1 MPKQDLKEAFPESWR
16 WIRFSRRI
24 QGWLT
29 DAEADQLFRLA
40 RESTPNHCPLAVEL
54 GSWKGKSAVMIAAGL
69 LGKNRPKLYC
79 IDPFGC
85 DENPE
90 YQKAYYDPLMRDSRR
105 SVEET
110 FRRNVKRSGM
120 EHIVVPLKGYSFEL
134 CRQWI
139 EPIDFLFIDAN
150 HEYEAVLRDFSVW
163 SHFLKP
169 GGVIAFHDVNN
180 QWPGPKRVVAERI
193 TSPEYSAVQQVDS
206 LAWATKTDTEFLSAH
221 TEGSC
226 LDRLIYDKVF
236 FDQMTQGSLSSARVV
251 LPILFHYF
259 KPESIVDVGSG
270 RGTWLKAAAECGV
283 KEILGLDGDY
293 VERDA
298 LLIDARNFQACN
310 LAERIDLPKRF
321 ELAISVE
328 VAEHL
333 PFHRSES
340 FVADLVRL
348 SDLVLFSAALPYQ
361 GGTDHINEQWLE
373 FWAILFRRH
382 GYVACDLFRSRIWG
396 NKSVEYWYSQ
406 NLMLFCKQDIAANL
420 FPAETIAADRP
431 LSFVHPLVFVF
442 NTTRFRPLSGQ
453 ALYLEFED
461 YQNLLTSYL
470 AGETNLPPLK
480 TPSAVGETEG
490 AKIDLFPDART
501 RITNPQQEV
510 ATRDTLIKRQSDE
523 LKARDQAAAALRAA
537 LAAREQTCADLGAT
551 LAAREQTCAEQQA
564 ELQIFRRSKLQRLRY
579 TVLYEK
585 LSARK
590 IAKILYFMV
599 ALATPERVR
608 VRLRPLLPQLQRAL
622 ESATRPRSKIERRT
636 QEEWPADKPLISV
649 IIPCFNYGP
658 YVEQAVD
665 SVLSQTFQDFEIIV
679 VDGGSTDEETL
690 SIIKSFQKSKTKTR
704 VHLRTGRHLV
714 GDNRNFG
721 ISQSRG
727 KYICCLDAD
736 DQLKSTYLEKTLF
749 LLETYHYELVSSS
762 VEWFGARHAIF
773 EVAAKPRLKQME
785 ASNQFATVAIFTREL
800 WEKAQGYHDWGLGKD
815 HVAEDWDLWVRM
827 MALGARAI
835 NIPEALMLYRVHEAS
850 LSKQAEVRSW
860 EEQGKEIVKFNSKH
874 LNRENYRLSA
884 KRNAATVQVQDPY
897 LNLITSYQK
906 GASKPAILF
915 VLPYVITG
923 GADNVFLDVAEHLT
937 ANGFDLSV
945 VTTQAEDS
953 RFGDNTAKYES
964 FTRQIYHLYKFLPEE
979 SRRKDFL
986 FYLIETR
993 NIGILL
999 IAGSA
1004 YVYGLL
1010 PEIKQR
1016 FPQLKVVDQLFN
1028 EFGHM
1033 DNNRKYSGYIDFHIV
1048 ANDVIKDVLLRS
1060 GETED
1065 KIRVII
1071 HGVDVEGRFDPDH
1084 VEVGA
1089 ETRAVLPQG
1098 KFLVSFVGRFSE
1110 EKCPAK
1116 FVEIANLLRG
1126 EDNLHFLMIGNGPEY
1141 PRIKQQIRELQL
1153 ENKIYAPGFVPDLR
1167 PFLRAS
1173 GAIVIPSSIEGIP
1186 IVLMESLAL
1195 GVPVIASAV
1204 GGIPSVIRDGFN
1216 GFLCEPSD
1224 IDGFVKAIKKI
1235 VVEENLHSAME
1246 TNARK
1251 FALQHLDVAQM
1262 RNGYRN
1268 LFVELLAEKQK
1279 QDTWQADRPLVS
1291 VVIPSFNYGR
1301 YLEETI
1307 DSILSQTFQDFE
1319 IIVTDGGS
1327 TDEDT
1332 LRVLQSLQ
1340 KPKTTVYFN
1349 EGRHLLGDN
1358 RNLGIGRA
1366 RGKYIC
1372 CLDSDDKLKPTY
1384 LEKALFLLE
1393 TYHYDIVST
1402 SVQCFGGSSA
1412 LWQVAAHPTLEQL
1425 TYANQFAVVAVFRRD
1440 MWEKAK
1446 GYRDKGLGKD
1456 LVAEDWD
1463 LWVRMMA
1470 LGARAANIAEALM
1483 LYRVHDASM
1492 SKQAEVRTWEEQG
1505 KDIVEFNKDYL
1516 KRNNYLLSAK
1526 RNAAIIEVENP
1537 YLNLVASYQ
1546 KAARKPAIL
1555 LALPYLMTGGADSVF
1570 LEMASD
1576 LTSRGFDLSVT
1587 TTVPTET
1594 SFGDNTAQYEAVTKQ
1609 IYDLHKFL
1617 KSRVAWKDFFFYLIE
1632 TRNIDILLLAGSAYI
1647 YEILPELKQRFPRLK
1662 VVDHLFN
1669 EHGHIENNR
1678 KFASFIDAHIVVN
1691 ETIKRV
1697 LLNSYDGAEGNISV
1711 IPPGVDVEE
1720 KFNPSNFDG
1729 AKTELDLLIPQGKFI
1744 VSFIGRFSEE
1754 KCPETF
1760 VEIAS
1765 ALRDKHDLHF
1775 VMLGNGPQ
1783 YQRVKEKIKE
1793 LNLEDRICVP
1803 GNVTDVRPYLR
1814 LTGVLVIPS
1823 TIEGIPV
1830 TLMES
1835 MAFGVPVIASAVG
1848 GIPSVIQHGLNGFV
1862 CQPSDLDAFVR
1873 NIKKLASDTNL
1884 CRSMGKNG
1892 RQYALQHLT
1901 IKNTNRKY
1909 RNLFLSLLDAERR
1922 EAGFAAPADAPD
1934 EA

>member
-1 MPKQDLKEAFPESWR
+1 M
-16 WIRFSRRI
+16 
-24 QGWLT
+24 
-29 DAEADQLFRLA
+29 
-40 RESTPNHCPLAVEL
+40 
-54 GSWKGKSAVMIAAGL
+54 
-69 LGKNRPKLYC
+69 
-79 IDPFGC
+79 
-85 DENPE
+85 
-90 YQKAYYDPLMRDSRR
+90 
-105 SVEET
+105 
-110 FRRNVKRSGM
+110 
-120 EHIVVPLKGYSFEL
+120 
-134 CRQWI
+134 
-139 EPIDFLFIDAN
+139 
-150 HEYEAVLRDFSVW
+150 
-163 SHFLKP
+163 
-169 GGVIAFHDVNN
+169 
-180 QWPGPKRVVAERI
+180 
-193 TSPEYSAVQQVDS
+193 
-206 LAWATKTDTEFLSAH
+206 
-221 TEGSC
+221 
-226 LDRLIYDKVF
+226 
-236 FDQMTQGSLSSARVV
+236 
-251 LPILFHYF
+251 
-259 KPESIVDVGSG
+259 
-270 RGTWLKAAAECGV
+270 
-283 KEILGLDGDY
+283 
-293 VERDA
+293 
-298 LLIDARNFQACN
+298 
-310 LAERIDLPKRF
+310 
-321 ELAISVE
+321 
-328 VAEHL
+328 
-333 PFHRSES
+333 
-340 FVADLVRL
+340 
-348 SDLVLFSAALPYQ
+348 
-361 GGTDHINEQWLE
+361 
-373 FWAILFRRH
+373 
-382 GYVACDLFRSRIWG
+382 
-396 NKSVEYWYSQ
+396 
-406 NLMLFCKQDIAANL
+406 
-420 FPAETIAADRP
+420 
-431 LSFVHPLVFVF
+431 
-442 NTTRFRPLSGQ
+442 
-453 ALYLEFED
+453 
-461 YQNLLTSYL
+461 
-470 AGETNLPPLK
+470 
-480 TPSAVGETEG
+480 
-490 AKIDLFPDART
+490 
-501 RITNPQQEV
+501 
-510 ATRDTLIKRQSDE
+510 
-523 LKARDQAAAALRAA
+523 
-537 LAAREQTCADLGAT
+537 
-551 LAAREQTCAEQQA
+551 
-564 ELQIFRRSKLQRLRY
+564 
-579 TVLYEK
+579 
-585 LSARK
+585 
-590 IAKILYFMV
+590 
-599 ALATPERVR
+599 
-608 VRLRPLLPQLQRAL
+608 
-622 ESATRPRSKIERRT
+622 
-636 QEEWPADKPLISV
+636 
-649 IIPCFNYGP
+649 
-658 YVEQAVD
+658 
-665 SVLSQTFQDFEIIV
+665 
-679 VDGGSTDEETL
+679 
-690 SIIKSFQKSKTKTR
+690 
-704 VHLRTGRHLV
+704 
-714 GDNRNFG
+714 
-721 ISQSRG
+721 
-727 KYICCLDAD
+727 
-736 DQLKSTYLEKTLF
+736 
-749 LLETYHYELVSSS
+749 
-762 VEWFGARHAIF
+762 
-773 EVAAKPRLKQME
+773 
-785 ASNQFATVAIFTREL
+785 
-800 WEKAQGYHDWGLGKD
+800 
-815 HVAEDWDLWVRM
+815 
-827 MALGARAI
+827 
-835 NIPEALMLYRVHEAS
+835 
-850 LSKQAEVRSW
+850 
-860 EEQGKEIVKFNSKH
+860 
-874 LNRENYRLSA
+874 
-884 KRNAATVQVQDPY
+884 
-897 LNLITSYQK
+897 ITSYQK
-906 GASKPAILF
+906 GASKPAILLA
-915 VLPYVITG
+915 LPYVITG
-923 GADNVFLDVAEHLT
+923 GADNVFLDIAEHLT
-937 ANGFDLSV
+937 TNGFDLSV

-964 FTRQIYHLYKFLPEE
+964 FTHQLYHLYKFPPEE
-979 SRRKDFL
+979 SKRKDFL

-999 IAGSA
+999 LAGSA
-1004 YVYGLL
+1004 YVYALL

-1033 DNNRKYSGYIDFHIV
+1033 ENNRKYSDNIDFHVV
-1048 ANDVIKDVLLRS
+1048 ANDVIKNVLVKS
-1060 GETED
+1060 GETEG
-1065 KIRVII
+1065 KIRTII
-1071 HGVDVEGRFDPDH
+1071 HGVDVEGRFDPDN
-1084 VEVGA
+1084 VEVGPQ
-1089 ETRAVLPQG
+1089 TRAVLPQG
-1098 KFLVSFVGRFSE
+1098 KFLVSFLGRFSK
-1110 EKCPAK
+1110 EKCAEK

-1141 PRIKQQIRELQL
+1141 PRIKQRIRELQL

-1167 PFLRAS
+1167 PFLKAS
-1173 GAIVIPSSIEGIP
+1173 GVIVIPSSIEGIP
-1186 IVLMESLAL
+1186 IILMESLAL

-1204 GGIPSVIRDGFN
+1204 GAIPSVIRDGFN

-1224 IDGFVKAIKKI
+1224 IEGFVKAIRKI
-1235 VVEENLHSAME
+1235 VVEENLHSAMK

-1262 RNGYRN
+1262 KNGYRN
-1268 LFVELLAEKQK
+1268 LFVELLAEKRRQE
-1279 QDTWQADRPLVS
+1279 TWPEDRPLVS

-1340 KPKTTVYFN
+1340 KPKTKVYFN

-1372 CLDSDDKLKPTY
+1372 CLDSDDKLQPTY

-1402 SVQCFGGSSA
+1402 SVQCFGGSSV
-1412 LWQVAAHPTLEQL
+1412 LWQVAARPTLEQV

-1440 MWEKAK
+1440 MWKKAQ

-1470 LGARAANIAEALM
+1470 LGARAANIPEALM

-1492 SKQAEVRTWEEQG
+1492 SKQAEVRSWEEQG
-1505 KDIVEFNKDYL
+1505 KDIVRLNKDYL
-1516 KRNNYLLSAK
+1516 KRSNYLLSAK

-1537 YLNLVASYQ
+1537 FLNLVTSYQ
-1546 KAARKPAIL
+1546 NAARKPAIL
-1555 LALPYLMTGGADSVF
+1555 LALPYLMTGGADTVF
-1570 LEMASD
+1570 LEMATD
-1576 LTSRGFDLSVT
+1576 LTSKGFDLSVT
-1587 TTVPTET
+1587 TTVPTEP
-1594 SFGDNTAQYEAVTKQ
+1594 SFGDNTPQYEAVTKQ

-1617 KSRVAWKDFFFYLIE
+1617 NSRVTWKDFFFYLIE

>member
-226 LDRLIYDKVF
+226 VDRLIYDKVF

-579 TVLYEK
+579 TILYEK

-590 IAKILYFMV
+590 IAKILYFMA
-599 ALATPERVR
+599 ALADAGT
-608 VRLRPLLPQLQRAL
+608 RAGTA
-622 ESATRPRSKIERRT
+622 EAPPSPTAARARIGYAAATKIEKQT

-649 IIPCFNYGP
+649 IIPCFNYGR

-679 VDGGSTDEETL
+679 VDGGSTD
-690 SIIKSFQKSKTKTR
+690 Q
-704 VHLRTGRHLV
+704 
-714 GDNRNFG
+714 
-721 ISQSRG
+721 
-727 KYICCLDAD
+727 
-736 DQLKSTYLEKTLF
+736 
-749 LLETYHYELVSSS
+749 
-762 VEWFGARHAIF
+762 
-773 EVAAKPRLKQME
+773 
-785 ASNQFATVAIFTREL
+785 
-800 WEKAQGYHDWGLGKD
+800 
-815 HVAEDWDLWVRM
+815 
-827 MALGARAI
+827 
-835 NIPEALMLYRVHEAS
+835 
-850 LSKQAEVRSW
+850 
-860 EEQGKEIVKFNSKH
+860 
-874 LNRENYRLSA
+874 
-884 KRNAATVQVQDPY
+884 
-897 LNLITSYQK
+897 
-906 GASKPAILF
+906 
-915 VLPYVITG
+915 
-923 GADNVFLDVAEHLT
+923 
-937 ANGFDLSV
+937 
-945 VTTQAEDS
+945 
-953 RFGDNTAKYES
+953 
-964 FTRQIYHLYKFLPEE
+964 
-979 SRRKDFL
+979 
-986 FYLIETR
+986 
-993 NIGILL
+993 
-999 IAGSA
+999 
-1004 YVYGLL
+1004 
-1010 PEIKQR
+1010 
-1016 FPQLKVVDQLFN
+1016 
-1028 EFGHM
+1028 
-1033 DNNRKYSGYIDFHIV
+1033 
-1048 ANDVIKDVLLRS
+1048 
-1060 GETED
+1060 
-1065 KIRVII
+1065 
-1071 HGVDVEGRFDPDH
+1071 
-1084 VEVGA
+1084 
-1089 ETRAVLPQG
+1089 
-1098 KFLVSFVGRFSE
+1098 
-1110 EKCPAK
+1110 
-1116 FVEIANLLRG
+1116 
-1126 EDNLHFLMIGNGPEY
+1126 
-1141 PRIKQQIRELQL
+1141 
-1153 ENKIYAPGFVPDLR
+1153 
-1167 PFLRAS
+1167 
-1173 GAIVIPSSIEGIP
+1173 
-1186 IVLMESLAL
+1186 
-1195 GVPVIASAV
+1195 
-1204 GGIPSVIRDGFN
+1204 
-1216 GFLCEPSD
+1216 
-1224 IDGFVKAIKKI
+1224 
-1235 VVEENLHSAME
+1235 
-1246 TNARK
+1246 
-1251 FALQHLDVAQM
+1251 
-1262 RNGYRN
+1262 
-1268 LFVELLAEKQK
+1268 
-1279 QDTWQADRPLVS
+1279 
-1291 VVIPSFNYGR
+1291 
-1301 YLEETI
+1301 
-1307 DSILSQTFQDFE
+1307 
-1319 IIVTDGGS
+1319 
-1327 TDEDT
+1327 DT
-1332 LRVLQSLQ
+1332 LRVMQSF
-1340 KPKTTVYFN
+1340 KKSKKNKGAFENRPSS
-1349 EGRHLLGDN
+1349 GR
-1358 RNLGIGRA
+1358 
-1366 RGKYIC
+1366 
-1372 CLDSDDKLKPTY
+1372 
-1384 LEKALFLLE
+1384 
-1393 TYHYDIVST
+1393 
-1402 SVQCFGGSSA
+1402 
-1412 LWQVAAHPTLEQL
+1412 
-1425 TYANQFAVVAVFRRD
+1425 
-1440 MWEKAK
+1440 
-1446 GYRDKGLGKD
+1446 
-1456 LVAEDWD
+1456 
-1463 LWVRMMA
+1463 
-1470 LGARAANIAEALM
+1470 
-1483 LYRVHDASM
+1483 
-1492 SKQAEVRTWEEQG
+1492 
-1505 KDIVEFNKDYL
+1505 
-1516 KRNNYLLSAK
+1516 
-1526 RNAAIIEVENP
+1526 
-1537 YLNLVASYQ
+1537 
-1546 KAARKPAIL
+1546 
-1555 LALPYLMTGGADSVF
+1555 
-1570 LEMASD
+1570 
-1576 LTSRGFDLSVT
+1576 
-1587 TTVPTET
+1587 
-1594 SFGDNTAQYEAVTKQ
+1594 
-1609 IYDLHKFL
+1609 
-1617 KSRVAWKDFFFYLIE
+1617 
-1632 TRNIDILLLAGSAYI
+1632 
-1647 YEILPELKQRFPRLK
+1647 
-1662 VVDHLFN
+1662 
-1669 EHGHIENNR
+1669 
-1678 KFASFIDAHIVVN
+1678 
-1691 ETIKRV
+1691 
-1697 LLNSYDGAEGNISV
+1697 
-1711 IPPGVDVEE
+1711 
-1720 KFNPSNFDG
+1720 
-1729 AKTELDLLIPQGKFI
+1729 
-1744 VSFIGRFSEE
+1744 
-1754 KCPETF
+1754 
-1760 VEIAS
+1760 
-1765 ALRDKHDLHF
+1765 
-1775 VMLGNGPQ
+1775 
-1783 YQRVKEKIKE
+1783 
-1793 LNLEDRICVP
+1793 
-1803 GNVTDVRPYLR
+1803 
-1814 LTGVLVIPS
+1814 
-1823 TIEGIPV
+1823 
-1830 TLMES
+1830 
-1835 MAFGVPVIASAVG
+1835 
-1848 GIPSVIQHGLNGFV
+1848 
-1862 CQPSDLDAFVR
+1862 
-1873 NIKKLASDTNL
+1873 
-1884 CRSMGKNG
+1884 
-1892 RQYALQHLT
+1892 
-1901 IKNTNRKY
+1901 
-1909 RNLFLSLLDAERR
+1909 
-1922 EAGFAAPADAPD
+1922 
-1934 EA
+1934 